1 MKRKGQI
8 LEIATS
14 WWGMLILAMI
24 VLALLVAIFGFNLI
38 PGAKEWLM
46 RILRVGG

>member
-1 MKRKGQI
+1 MRMKGQF

-14 WWGMLILAMI
+14 WWGIFILALI
-24 VLALLVAIFGFNLI
+24 VLGLLIAIFGYNLI

-46 RILRVGG
+46 RILGIGT

>member
-1 MKRKGQI
+1 MKMKGQL

-14 WWGMLILAMI
+14 WWGMFILAMI
-24 VLALLVAIFGFNLI
+24 VLGLLIAIFSYNLI

-46 RILRVGG
+46 RILGVG